1 MTGFESLESVKRK
14 LAGITSEHS
23 ARMELATR
31 KLAETDKATAESHK
45 DFVDKQKRVVER
57 LREMAKAQRENAV
70 KKPDSELNF
79 VVEDEAAP
87 DELADEM
94 AALERARIAR
104 ASQTEEGSFLQAAPS
119 AGPSRWGREPAPE
132 PVAQAPVRPVPPV
145 RPPPPVRQ
153 PPRRP
158 VADDDDDFGN
168 ESYLT

>member
-57 LREMAKAQRENAV
+57 LREMAKAQRESAV

-79 VVEDEAAP
+79 MVEDEAGP

-119 AGPSRWGREPAPE
+119 AGPGRWGREPVPATE
-132 PVAQAPVRPVPPV
+132 PVAQAPVRPL
-145 RPPPPVRQ
+145 PPVRQ
-153 PPRRP
+153 PPPRRR

>member
-45 DFVDKQKRVVER
+45 EFVDKQKRVVER
-57 LREMAKAQRENAV
+57 LREMAKAQREGAA

-79 VVEDEAAP
+79 VVDDESGP
-87 DELADEM
+87 DELAEEI

-104 ASQTEEGSFLQAAPS
+104 ASRTEEGSFLQAAPS
-119 AGPSRWGREPAPE
+119 AGPSRWGREHPAPE
-132 PVAQAPVRPVPPV
+132 PVAQAPVRPL
-145 RPPPPVRQ
+145 PPVRQ
-153 PPRRP
+153 PPPRRP
-158 VADDDDDFGN
+158 VTDDDDDFGN